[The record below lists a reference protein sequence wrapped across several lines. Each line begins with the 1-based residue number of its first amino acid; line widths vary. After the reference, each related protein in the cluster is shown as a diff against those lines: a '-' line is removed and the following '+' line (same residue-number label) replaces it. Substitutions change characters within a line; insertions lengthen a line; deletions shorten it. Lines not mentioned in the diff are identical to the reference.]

1 MSRATARVAAM
12 QMIYE
17 NCAGGQGGEDTLQ
30 MVYEELR
37 EEQTR
42 RIRKDDPTL
51 EDREWIDRVLTGV
64 TGSLSFLDDKI
75 SAASRN
81 WAIDRIARVD
91 LTILRLAVWEIYNE
105 DDVPGSVV
113 INEAVELANCY
124 SGEGSGRFIN
134 GILGTILREKEAGA

>member
-17 NCAGGQGGEDTLQ
+17 TCAGGQGGEDTLR
-30 MVYEELR
+30 MVYDELR

-42 RIRKDDPTL
+42 HVRDDDPSL
-51 EDREWIDRVLTGV
+51 NDRAWIDRVLSGV
-64 TGSLSFLDDKI
+64 TGSLDFLDGKI

-81 WAIDRIARVD
+81 WAIDRMARVD
-91 LTILRLAVWEIYNE
+91 LSILRLAVWEIYNE

-124 SGEGSGRFIN
+124 SGDGSGRFIN
-134 GILGTILREKEAGA
+134 GILGTILREKEAGT

>member
-113 INEAVELANCY
+113 INEAVELATCY